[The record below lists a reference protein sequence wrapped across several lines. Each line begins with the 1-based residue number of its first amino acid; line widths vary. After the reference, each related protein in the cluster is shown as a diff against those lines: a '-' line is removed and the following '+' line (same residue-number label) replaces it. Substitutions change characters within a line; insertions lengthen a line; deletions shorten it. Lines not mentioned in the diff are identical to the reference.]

1 MKKDWKQLIGTW
13 QLTHISGQKVTVDP
27 EHGPCIYTFNE
38 NFFVVQESSLHQ
50 KRRIPYVCYS
60 DWNGLQTRNSVV
72 LVHHLTKDRL
82 LIEELPWKNGEE
94 VERVWKRFYKMRY
107 R

>member
-1 MKKDWKQLIGTW
+1 MKKNWKLLIGTW
-13 QLTHISGQKVTVDP
+13 ELTHVGGQKVAVDP
-27 EHGPCIYTFNE
+27 EHGPCLYTFNE
-38 NFFVVQESSLHQ
+38 KYFIIQESRLYRKKHV
-50 KRRIPYVCYS
+50 PYVCHL

-94 VERVWKRFYKMRY
+94 VERVSKRFYRVL